1 MDLPAISVEAWQGFL
16 ICLARVLAVI
26 GSIPIFG
33 EDAGPARIRVGLAF
47 MLTLLLF
54 PVVESYLP
62 GGGIALLPFI
72 LILVQEVLFGI
83 IMGFI
88 ARLILVA
95 IQFGGAVVGY
105 KMGFAMANIMDP
117 QSQNQ
122 VPLMG
127 QFLNVIGLL
136 VFLSVDGHHIFL
148 RALVSSYEILPPGT
162 VEFTGMAIPYVINL
176 TGDMFVLGLQ
186 LTAPVLI
193 VLILNYFGLGIMARL
208 MPQMNVLM
216 LSWPVNQAL
225 GFLFL
230 GLSLNMIVF
239 LLAKEFQ
246 ALGQKFVHLFLTM

>member
-1 MDLPAISVEAWQGFL
+1 MDLPAIPVEAWQGFL
-16 ICLARVLAVI
+16 VCLARVLAVI

-33 EDAGPARIRVGLAF
+33 ENAGPARVRVGLAF

-54 PVVESYLP
+54 PVVKPYLP
-62 GGGIALLPFI
+62 LGGLSFLPFM

-88 ARLILVA
+88 AKLILVA
-95 IQFGGAVVGY
+95 IQFGGTVVGY

-117 QSQNQ
+117 QSQHQ

-148 RALVSSYEILPPGT
+148 RALVGSYEILPPGT
-162 VEFTGMAIPYVINL
+162 VEFTGMAIPYVISL

-239 LLAKEFQ
+239 LLCKEFQ
-246 ALGQKFVHLFLTM
+246 DLGQKFVHLFLTM